1 LDLSIARNWDDRDAH
16 LASWSRGT
24 TEKGGRGS
32 RDRRTVAAAVDLSLA
47 VAHRGCRAVPRE
59 LRCRRC
65 RAAVAGVDLS
75 AAVAVQPWL
84 PRRTSRALVPMM
96 PSRRQPR
103 QCTSKKNRRGSPA
116 VDVTVADAPAAVPP
130 RSPCAACGQGA
141 WPASNNACSSP
152 AAVAQVPAERIL
164 EWWSQRER
172 WDGAARS
179 DGDEGLSTRCSRRTR
194 GMAPPAEDPAA
205 LATSRA

>member
-1 LDLSIARNWDDRDAH
+1 MAARQY
-16 LASWSRGT
+16 LASSGDDDAEQPWLP
-24 TEKGGRGS
+24 
-32 RDRRTVAAAVDLSLA
+32 RRTSRAPVPKMPS
-47 VAHRGCRAVPRE
+47 RRSCCAVPRE

-65 RAAVAGVDLS
+65 RAAVNPGGAHLRKS
-75 AAVAVQPWL
+75 
-84 PRRTSRALVPMM
+84 
-96 PSRRQPR
+96 
-103 QCTSKKNRRGSPA
+103 RRGSPA
-116 VDVTVADAPAAVPP
+116 VDVTVADAPAAVLP

-179 DGDEGLSTRCSRRTR
+179 NGDEGLSTRCSRRTR

-205 LATSRA
+205 LATSRACDVDRGMERALLGLDVYMR